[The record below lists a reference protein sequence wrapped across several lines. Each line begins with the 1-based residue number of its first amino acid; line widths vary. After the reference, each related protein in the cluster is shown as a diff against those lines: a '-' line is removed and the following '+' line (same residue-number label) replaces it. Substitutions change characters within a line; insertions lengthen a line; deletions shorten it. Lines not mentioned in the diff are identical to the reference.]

1 LPWSSEDVIV
11 CCAMGTGFATR
22 NKVQSLDRALE
33 ILKLLGTE
41 PEMRVTDLARRL
53 EVHKS
58 TVFRLLS
65 TLEEHGLVE
74 QNPSTEKYRLGFGL
88 VRLAGSVVAE
98 VDLARASRPVL
109 EELALRTGE
118 TVNLAILQGSQVVN
132 IDQIAAPNLVVNVN
146 WVGKQTP
153 LHATSNGKVLLAYL
167 PEAERQ
173 RLLAVALP
181 RLTPRTITDART
193 LEKQLRRVVEDG
205 YAFTLEEL
213 ELGLNAVAAPV
224 RAADG
229 RVQAAVSVA
238 GPSYRVTPQRLNEL
252 GEMTR
257 EAGEAISRRMG
268 YIPHTGGTP
277 RPPLLGGE
285 A

>member
-1 LPWSSEDVIV
+1 MS
-11 CCAMGTGFATR
+11 TGFATR

-65 TLEEHGLVE
+65 TLQEHGLVE
-74 QNPSTEKYRLGFGL
+74 QNPSTEKYRLGYGL

-118 TVNLAILQGSQVVN
+118 TVNLAILQGNQVVN
-132 IDQIAAPNLVVNVN
+132 IDQIAAPNVVVNVN
-146 WVGKQTP
+146 WWANRRRCMPRRTARCCSPIFQNQ
-153 LHATSNGKVLLAYL
+153 S
-167 PEAERQ
+167 
-173 RLLAVALP
+173 AVAC
-181 RLTPRTITDART
+181 
-193 LEKQLRRVVEDG
+193 
-205 YAFTLEEL
+205 
-213 ELGLNAVAAPV
+213 
-224 RAADG
+224 
-229 RVQAAVSVA
+229 S
-238 GPSYRVTPQRLNEL
+238 
-252 GEMTR
+252 
-257 EAGEAISRRMG
+257 
-268 YIPHTGGTP
+268 P
-277 RPPLLGGE
+277 RPCP

>member
-1 LPWSSEDVIV
+1 MSAS
-11 CCAMGTGFATR
+11 FALR

-58 TVFRLLS
+58 TAFRLLS
-65 TLEEHGLVE
+65 TLQEHGLVE
-74 QNPSTEKYRLGFGL
+74 QNPSTEKYRLGYGL

-98 VDLARASRPVL
+98 LDLARVSRPVL
-109 EELALRTGE
+109 EQLAMQTAE
-118 TVNLAILQGSQVVN
+118 TVNLAILQGNQVVN
-132 IDQIAAPNLVVNVN
+132 IDQIAAPNLVVTVN

-153 LHATSNGKVLLAYL
+153 LHCTSNGKVLLAYL
-167 PEAERQ
+167 ADVERAPLLREPLQ
-173 RLLAVALP
+173 RF
-181 RLTPRTITDART
+181 TPRTITDVKT
-193 LEKQLRRVVEDG
+193 LEKQLRRVVDEG

-224 RAADG
+224 RATDG
-229 RVQAAVSVA
+229 RVRAAVSVS
-238 GPSYRVTPQRLNEL
+238 GPSYRVTSQRLQEL
-252 GEMTR
+252 GTMTK

-268 YIPHTGGTP
+268 Y
-277 RPPLLGGE
+277 LEKGGE
-285 A
+285 RA

>member
-1 LPWSSEDVIV
+1 MSTS
-11 CCAMGTGFATR
+11 FATR

-33 ILKLLGTE
+33 ILRLLGNE

-65 TLEEHGLVE
+65 TLQEHGLVE
-74 QNPSTEKYRLGFGL
+74 QNRTTEKYRLGYGL
-88 VRLAGSVVAE
+88 VRLAGAVVAE
-98 VDLARASRPVL
+98 LDLARASRSIL
-109 EELALRTGE
+109 EELAIRTGE
-118 TVNLAILQGSQVVN
+118 TVNLAILQGNQVVN

-153 LHATSNGKVLLAYL
+153 LHATSNGKVLLAHL
-167 PEAERQ
+167 SAEARQ
-173 RLLAVALP
+173 QLLGGSLS
-181 RLTPRTITDART
+181 RLTPRTITDPRI

-224 RAADG
+224 RGADG

-238 GPSYRVTPQRLNEL
+238 GPAYRVTPQRLNEL

-257 EAGEAISRRMG
+257 AAGEAISRRMG
-268 YIPHTGGTP
+268 YIAE
-277 RPPLLGGE
+277 GGE

>member
-1 LPWSSEDVIV
+1 MS
-11 CCAMGTGFATR
+11 TGFALR

-33 ILKLLGTE
+33 ILRLLGSE

-65 TLEEHGLVE
+65 TLQEHGLVE
-74 QNPSTEKYRLGFGL
+74 QTPTTEKYRLGYGL
-88 VRLAGSVVAE
+88 VRLAGAVVAE
-98 VDLARASRPVL
+98 LDLARASRSVL
-109 EELALRTGE
+109 QELATRTGE
-118 TVNLAILQGSQVVN
+118 TVNLAILQGDQVVN

-167 PEAERQ
+167 SEDERR
-173 RLLAVALP
+173 RLLDRSLP
-181 RLTPRTITDART
+181 RLTPRTITDPRI
-193 LEKQLRRVVEDG
+193 LEKQLHRVLTDG

-224 RAADG
+224 YAADG

-238 GPSYRVTPQRLNEL
+238 GPSYRVTPQRLSDL
-252 GEMTR
+252 GEMTKD
-257 EAGEAISRRMG
+257 AAAAISRRMG
-268 YIPHTGGTP
+268 YI
-277 RPPLLGGE
+277 RNEGGE
-285 A
+285 T

>member
-1 LPWSSEDVIV
+1 MS
-11 CCAMGTGFATR
+11 TGFALR

-33 ILKLLGTE
+33 ILRLLGSE

-65 TLEEHGLVE
+65 TLQEHGLVE
-74 QNPSTEKYRLGFGL
+74 QNPTTEKYRLGYGL
-88 VRLAGSVVAE
+88 VRLAGAVVAE
-98 VDLARASRPVL
+98 LDLARASRSVL
-109 EELALRTGE
+109 EELAVRTGE
-118 TVNLAILQGSQVVN
+118 TVNLAILQGDQVVN

-153 LHATSNGKVLLAYL
+153 LHATSNGKVLLAYI
-167 PEAERQ
+167 AEDERH
-173 RLLAVALP
+173 RLLSRPLP
-181 RLTPRTITDART
+181 RLTPRTITDPRM
-193 LEKQLRRVVEDG
+193 LEKQLRRILTDG

-224 RAADG
+224 YAADG

-238 GPSYRVTPQRLNEL
+238 GPSYRVTPQRLSEL
-252 GEMTR
+252 GEMTKD
-257 EAGEAISRRMG
+257 AGAAISRRMG
-268 YIPHTGGTP
+268 YI
-277 RPPLLGGE
+277 RNAGGE
-285 A
+285 V

>member
-1 LPWSSEDVIV
+1 MLQGESYS
-11 CCAMGTGFATR
+11 CCAMSTGFVTR

-33 ILKLLGTE
+33 ILKLLGSE

-74 QNPSTEKYRLGFGL
+74 QNPSSEKYRLGYGL

-98 VDLARASRPVL
+98 LDLARASRPVL
-109 EELALRTGE
+109 EELARRSGE
-118 TVNLAILQGSQVVN
+118 TVNLAILQGNQVVN

-153 LHATSNGKVLLAYL
+153 LHATSNGKVLLAYI
-167 PEAERQ
+167 PDEERH
-173 RLLAVALP
+173 RLLAQSLP
-181 RLTPRTITDART
+181 RLTPRTITDVRT
-193 LEKQLRRVVEDG
+193 LEKQLRRVLKDG
-205 YAFTLEEL
+205 YAFTPEEL
-213 ELGLNAVAAPV
+213 EVGLNAVAAPV

-238 GPSYRVTPQRLNEL
+238 GPAYRVSPQRLTEL

-257 EAGEAISRRMG
+257 EAGEAISRRLG
-268 YIPHTGGTP
+268 YIPGG
-277 RPPLLGGE
+277 GK

>member
-1 LPWSSEDVIV
+1 MS
-11 CCAMGTGFATR
+11 TGFVTR

-33 ILKLLGTE
+33 ILKLLGSE

-65 TLEEHGLVE
+65 TLQEHGLVE
-74 QNPSTEKYRLGFGL
+74 QNPSTEKYRLGYGL
-88 VRLAGSVVAE
+88 VRLAGSVVSE
-98 VDLARASRPVL
+98 LDLARVARPVL
-109 EELALRTGE
+109 EQLALRTGE
-118 TVNLAILQGSQVVN
+118 TVNLAILQGNQVVN

-167 PEAERQ
+167 PEDERRQ
-173 RLLAVALP
+173 LLATSLP
-181 RLTPRTITDART
+181 RLTPRTITDPRT
-193 LEKQLRRVVEDG
+193 LEKQLRRVVEEG
-205 YAFTLEEL
+205 FAFTLEEL

-238 GPSYRVTPQRLNEL
+238 GPSYRVTPQRLTEL
-252 GEMTR
+252 GDLTK

-268 YIPHTGGTP
+268 YIPG
-277 RPPLLGGE
+277 GGE

>member
-1 LPWSSEDVIV
+1 
-11 CCAMGTGFATR
+11 MR

-33 ILKLLGTE
+33 ILRLLGTE

-58 TVFRLLS
+58 TVFRLLA
-65 TLEEHGLVE
+65 TLQEHGLFE
-74 QNPSTEKYRLGFGL
+74 ETPTTEKYRLGYGL
-88 VRLAGSVVAE
+88 VRLAGAVVAE
-98 VDLARASRPVL
+98 LDLARASRSVL
-109 EELALRTGE
+109 EELATRTGE
-118 TVNLAILQGSQVVN
+118 TVNLAILQGDQVVN

-167 PEAERQ
+167 SEDERR
-173 RLLAVALP
+173 RLLDRSLP
-181 RLTPRTITDART
+181 RLTPRTITDPRI
-193 LEKQLRRVVEDG
+193 LEKQLHRVLTDG

-224 RAADG
+224 YAADG

-238 GPSYRVTPQRLNEL
+238 GPSYRVTPQRLSDL
-252 GEMTR
+252 GEMTKD
-257 EAGEAISRRMG
+257 AAAAISRRMG
-268 YIPHTGGTP
+268 YI
-277 RPPLLGGE
+277 RNDGGE
-285 A
+285 T

>member
-1 LPWSSEDVIV
+1 MS
-11 CCAMGTGFATR
+11 TGFALR

-33 ILKLLGTE
+33 ILRLLGSE

-65 TLEEHGLVE
+65 TLQEHGLVE
-74 QNPSTEKYRLGFGL
+74 QNPTTEKYRLGYGL
-88 VRLAGSVVAE
+88 VRLAGAVVAE
-98 VDLARASRPVL
+98 LDLARASRSVL
-109 EELALRTGE
+109 EELATRTGE
-118 TVNLAILQGSQVVN
+118 TVNLAILQGDQVVN

-167 PEAERQ
+167 SEDERR
-173 RLLAVALP
+173 RLLDRSLP
-181 RLTPRTITDART
+181 RLTPRTITDPRI
-193 LEKQLRRVVEDG
+193 LEKQLHRVLTDG

-224 RAADG
+224 YAADG

-238 GPSYRVTPQRLNEL
+238 GPSYRVTPQRLSDL
-252 GEMTR
+252 GEMTKD
-257 EAGEAISRRMG
+257 AAAAISRRMG
-268 YIPHTGGTP
+268 YI
-277 RPPLLGGE
+277 RNEGGE
-285 A
+285 T

>member
-1 LPWSSEDVIV
+1 MS
-11 CCAMGTGFATR
+11 TGFALR

-33 ILKLLGTE
+33 ILRLLGSE

-65 TLEEHGLVE
+65 TLQEHGLVE
-74 QNPSTEKYRLGFGL
+74 QTPTTEKYRLGYGL
-88 VRLAGSVVAE
+88 VRLAGAVVAE
-98 VDLARASRPVL
+98 LDLARASRSVL
-109 EELALRTGE
+109 EELATRTGE
-118 TVNLAILQGSQVVN
+118 TVNLAILQGDQVVN

-167 PEAERQ
+167 SEDERR
-173 RLLAVALP
+173 RLLDRSLP
-181 RLTPRTITDART
+181 RLTPRTITDPRI
-193 LEKQLRRVVEDG
+193 LEKQLHRVLTDG

-224 RAADG
+224 YAADG

-238 GPSYRVTPQRLNEL
+238 GPSYRVTPQRLSEL
-252 GEMTR
+252 GEMTKD
-257 EAGEAISRRMG
+257 AGAAISRRMG
-268 YIPHTGGTP
+268 YI
-277 RPPLLGGE
+277 RSEGGE
-285 A
+285 T

>member
-1 LPWSSEDVIV
+1 MSAS
-11 CCAMGTGFATR
+11 FALR

-58 TVFRLLS
+58 TAFRLLS
-65 TLEEHGLVE
+65 TLQEHGLVE
-74 QNPSTEKYRLGFGL
+74 QNPSTEKYRLGYGL

-98 VDLARASRPVL
+98 LDLARVSRPVL
-109 EELALRTGE
+109 EQLAMRTAE
-118 TVNLAILQGSQVVN
+118 TVNLAILQGNQVVN
-132 IDQIAAPNLVVNVN
+132 IDQIAAPNLVVTVN

-153 LHATSNGKVLLAYL
+153 LHCTSNGKVLLAYL
-167 PEAERQ
+167 ADVERAPLLREPLQ
-173 RLLAVALP
+173 RF
-181 RLTPRTITDART
+181 TPRTITDVKT
-193 LEKQLRRVVEDG
+193 LEKQLRRVVDEG

-224 RAADG
+224 RATDG
-229 RVQAAVSVA
+229 RVRAAVSVS
-238 GPSYRVTPQRLNEL
+238 GPSYRVTSQRLQEL
-252 GEMTR
+252 GTMTK

-268 YIPHTGGTP
+268 Y
-277 RPPLLGGE
+277 LEKGGE
-285 A
+285 RA

>member
-1 LPWSSEDVIV
+1 MS
-11 CCAMGTGFATR
+11 TGFATR

-33 ILKLLGTE
+33 ILRLLGSE

-65 TLEEHGLVE
+65 TLQEHGLVE
-74 QNPSTEKYRLGFGL
+74 QNPTTEKYRLGYGL

-98 VDLARASRPVL
+98 LDLARAARPIL
-109 EELALRTGE
+109 EELAIRSGE
-118 TVNLAILQGSQVVN
+118 TVNLAILQGNQVVN

-167 PEAERQ
+167 SEEARRQ
-173 RLLAVALP
+173 LLGGSLP
-181 RLTPRTITDART
+181 RLTPRTITEPRI

-224 RAADG
+224 RGADG

-238 GPSYRVTPQRLNEL
+238 GPAYRVSPQRLNEL

-257 EAGEAISRRMG
+257 AAGEAISRRMG
-268 YIPHTGGTP
+268 YIPGG
-277 RPPLLGGE
+277 GK

>member
-1 LPWSSEDVIV
+1 MSTS
-11 CCAMGTGFATR
+11 FATR

-33 ILKLLGTE
+33 ILRLLGSE
-41 PEMRVTDLARRL
+41 PEMRVTDLARQL

-65 TLEEHGLVE
+65 TLQEHGLVE
-74 QNPSTEKYRLGFGL
+74 QNPTTEKYRLGYGL

-98 VDLARASRPVL
+98 LDLARAARPIL
-109 EELALRTGE
+109 EELAIRSGE
-118 TVNLAILQGSQVVN
+118 TVNLAILQGNQVVN

-167 PEAERQ
+167 PEEARRQ
-173 RLLAVALP
+173 LLGGSLP
-181 RLTPRTITDART
+181 RLTPRTITEPRI

-224 RAADG
+224 RGADG

-238 GPSYRVTPQRLNEL
+238 GPAYRVTPQRLNEL

-257 EAGEAISRRMG
+257 AAGEAISRRMG
-268 YIPHTGGTP
+268 YIPG
-277 RPPLLGGE
+277 GGE